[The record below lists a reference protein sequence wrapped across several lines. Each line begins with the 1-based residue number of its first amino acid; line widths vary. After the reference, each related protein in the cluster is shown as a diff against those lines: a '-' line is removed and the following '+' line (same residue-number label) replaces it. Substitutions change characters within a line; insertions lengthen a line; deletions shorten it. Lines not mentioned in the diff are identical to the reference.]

1 LGNYKPIKMMKIRN
15 PLGKWGKWRDDIT
28 PREKMVWTIV
38 SVILGIASGILLNRL
53 GFYDWMY

>member
-1 LGNYKPIKMMKIRN
+1 MKIRN